1 MDIVRNVITWLPLVF
16 LIFLLI
22 IYWIGGFIILYHLI
36 RFGVGTRPKIAS
48 FVFFI
53 GSILLI
59 VIAIALYA
67 RIDLAKFVTD
77 VLGTPSPTP

>member
-1 MDIVRNVITWLPLVF
+1 MDILRNLITWLPLIF
-16 LIFLLI
+16 LVILLI

-36 RFGVGTRPKIAS
+36 RFGVGTRPKIAA

-59 VIAIALYA
+59 VVAIALYA
-67 RIDLAKFVTD
+67 KIDLAQFVTE
-77 VLGTPSPTP
+77 VIGKP